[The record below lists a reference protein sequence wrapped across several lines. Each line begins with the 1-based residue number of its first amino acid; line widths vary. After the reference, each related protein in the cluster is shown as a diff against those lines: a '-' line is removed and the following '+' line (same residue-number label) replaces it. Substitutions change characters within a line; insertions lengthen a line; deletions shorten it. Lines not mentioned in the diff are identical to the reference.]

1 MLFKNGTKKNDYDVT
16 YRQIEAMYHKGY
28 SSEEIARNMN
38 MSKIDVLDYVQKIFA
53 MDMRK
58 RQRRNIVD

>member
-1 MLFKNGTKKNDYDVT
+1 MSNNETKKNDYNTT
-16 YRQIEAMYHKGY
+16 YRQIEAMYRKGY
-28 SSEEIARNMN
+28 NSDEIARSMK